1 VPVIA
6 PIGLE
11 PPGQPLN
18 INADTVAGE
27 VARALGAQRLIFL
40 TDVDGVLDGEGDVV
54 AKLDADLV
62 AALRAD
68 GSLAGGMIPK
78 IDACLRAADGG
89 TISHIANGRL
99 PRTLARIVAGEEFGT
114 RIGDES

>member
-1 VPVIA
+1 MLA

-27 VARALGAQRLIFL
+27 VARALEAERLIFL
-40 TDVDGVLDGEGDVV
+40 TDVDGL
-54 AKLDADLV
+54 LDAQGRPLPAVDASSA

-68 GSLAGGMIPK
+68 GTLSDGMIPK
-78 IDACLRAADGG
+78 LTPA
-89 TISHIANGRL
+89 S
-99 PRTLARIVAGEEFGT
+99 ARRRQA
-114 RIGDES
+114 